1 MKVRFITSSIVLLA
15 LVCLP
20 ALSFA
25 EEYPEELVDAKRRH
39 MQYRENSLRVFEV
52 NKGKLAIQYGSAL
65 KAKEKAAQ
73 KAGNLNALL
82 AVRGELTRFDED
94 KTWLENVPAD
104 TSADIRPL
112 MVIGAKQLRDLKVR
126 RDKELDSFDESYRRN
141 LVKVMKRLTIDDRIL
156 DAKKVRKELDDV
168 SAGEPGLSLE
178 DLTPVVERVA
188 PTVGEDRPIAEPVAA
203 VAPRAVPFSF
213 SSWVKKLDE
222 AEREKPV
229 YGELAESVR
238 DLQTAFRS
246 TELEDQQ
253 DGLTQAMMTIDRAA
267 QTKNGDVLAWKLC
280 EKYLV
285 PNLSLA
291 SADPDSFANRKGLK
305 AYIAA
310 AKERAGVE

>member
-1 MKVRFITSSIVLLA
+1 MKVRVSIPYLVLLA
-15 LVCLP
+15 LLFLP
-20 ALSFA
+20 TVSFG
-25 EEYPEELVDAKRRH
+25 EEYPDELIDAKRRH
-39 MQYRENSLRVFEV
+39 MQYREKTVRDFEV

-73 KAGNLNALL
+73 QAGNLNALL

-126 RDKELDSFDESYRRN
+126 RDKELDSFDVSYKRT
-141 LVKVMKRLTIDDRIL
+141 LLKVMKGLTIDDRIL

-168 SAGEPGLSLE
+168 SAGEPGLLLE
-178 DLTPVVERVA
+178 EIVPVEPELA
-188 PTVGEDRPIAEPVAA
+188 TGGDPEAEPPP
-203 VAPRAVPFSF
+203 PREIPFSF
-213 SSWVKKLDE
+213 SRWVKKLDE
-222 AEREKPV
+222 SERGKPV

-253 DGLTQAMMTIDRAA
+253 DGLTQAMMTIDRAVE
-267 QTKNGDVLAWKLC
+267 TKNGDMLAWKLC

-291 SADPDSFANRKGLK
+291 SADPDSFANRAGLK